1 VNTRL
6 TQQEMKKLYIDLMYE
21 IRTRIDTIKPCI
33 NKETGLDRPIEW
45 EVCFLQL
52 RKICELISL
61 GCLVAHGDIERVHA
75 KDLSKAWN
83 PSTIITEMQK
93 LHSQFFPMATQE
105 TMGENGIRGFT
116 PAPAGHLTKDGL
128 LDIYG
133 KAGDALHS
141 GNLRSLVKRR
151 VIKLN
156 FDEISAWT
164 EQIITLLRLHLI
176 MHKGGKTGF
185 ICVLKNSVYQNS
197 VTVTTFAKSGP
208 LASPQYTFLEGT

>member
-1 VNTRL
+1 MNTRL
-6 TQQEMKKLYIDLMYE
+6 TQEEMKKLYMDLMYE
-21 IRTRIDTIKPCI
+21 IRTRIDTIKPCV
-33 NKETGLDRPIEW
+33 NKKTGLDRHIEW

-83 PSTIITEMQK
+83 PSTIIKEMQK
-93 LHSQFFPMATQE
+93 LHSLFFPIATQE
-105 TMGENGIRGFT
+105 SKGENGMRGFI
-116 PAPAGHLTKDGL
+116 PAAAGHLTKGGL

-151 VIKLN
+151 AINLN

-164 EQIITLLRLHLI
+164 EQIITLLRLHVI
-176 MHKGGKTGF
+176 MHKSSKTGF

-197 VTVTTFAKSGP
+197 VTVTTFEKSGP
-208 LASPQYTFLEGT
+208 VSSPQYTFPEGT